1 MCISEGIAKGMQGV
15 IFGSGVPQYAIVGTI
30 YTRLYRLRML
40 EISNF
45 GRYWK
50 KWGFREINALPAQL
64 FLNPMGNYNRIE

>member
-1 MCISEGIAKGMQGV
+1 MSTISFYISFNFCKKKMCISEGIAKGMQGV

-45 GRYWK
+45 GRY
-50 KWGFREINALPAQL
+50 
-64 FLNPMGNYNRIE
+64 